1 MHINLQELRIKIF
14 QSIDY
19 FILLFVFV
27 APIKPYLGKK
37 VILFTLL
44 LWLISVDYKNI
55 FKIFKGSKT
64 LQYIAL
70 FLGYISL
77 SLLWSENF
85 DNGMKWLEVNIIYF
99 FIPILIITTAKNT
112 KLVKKVIFVFI
123 FSMFINEL
131 ISYGIFFGFIDNIFE
146 FQVYGNSFNP
156 LAFQVSHIPYSV
168 YISFTILLSLYKIF
182 FVKNNNI
189 YFNFIAITFVVTM
202 TINLFLSSGRSGQFA
217 MVMTLFSLL
226 IVYQRKSIRNILI
239 SIITI
244 FIVLITAYN
253 FSNTFNIR
261 VNQGVNDIQDMYKNN
276 NFNTSIGVRIGSYVI
291 LPQLFNETSILIGT
305 GIGDIQDTVLSRAKI
320 YFGETSVFAKQKG
333 LLHNTFLEILV
344 TYGIIGFLLFLIIFY
359 NLLKINLV
367 DKEMIYI
374 RYILIFS
381 ILFSGIAASMFTFKE
396 FMFLYAIFISIIIK
410 MELNKKLS

>member
-19 FILLFVFV
+19 FILIFVFV

-44 LWLISVDYKNI
+44 LWLISADYKNI
-55 FKIFKGSKT
+55 LNIFKTSKT

-70 FLGYISL
+70 FLAYITL

-85 DNGMKWLEVNIIYF
+85 NNGMKWLEVNIIYF
-99 FIPILIITTAKNT
+99 FIPILIITTTKNT
-112 KLVKKVIFVFI
+112 ELVKKVIFVFI

-131 ISYGIFFGFIDNIFE
+131 ISYGIFFGFLDNIFG
-146 FQVYGNSFNP
+146 FQVHGDSFNP
-156 LAFQVSHIPYSV
+156 LPFQVSHIPYSV
-168 YISFTILLSLYKIF
+168 YISFAILLSLYKIF

-189 YFNFIAITFVVTM
+189 YFNFIAIIFVVTM

-226 IVYQRKSIRNILI
+226 IVYQRKNIRNILI

-291 LPQLFNETSILIGT
+291 LPQLLNKTSILIGT
-305 GIGDIQDTVLSRAKI
+305 GIGDIQDSVLSKTKI
-320 YFGETSVFAKQKG
+320 HFGETSVFAKQKG

-359 NLLKINLV
+359 NLLKIHLV